1 MIVGYFR
8 RIDGDE
14 TAGAMALLRA
24 ERCLRIE
31 SDPAGANRARALL
44 LGDLERGDILVSP
57 SMAHLAVNTS
67 DLLRVARK
75 VLERGAFLRLA
86 AEKVDTSIPA
96 ARNAL
101 DALAA
106 FESWQMAARRRAG
119 LDQAALSGAR
129 PGRPRK
135 VDEAALRRIR
145 AEMEAGRSFAALA
158 RELGLHPT
166 TVMRRLRAL
175 EDAAGD

>member
-14 TAGAMALLRA
+14 VAAPMALLRA

-31 SDPAGANRARALL
+31 TDPVGRSDSRTLL
-44 LGDLERGDILVSP
+44 LDGLDRGDVLVSP
-57 SMAHLAVNTS
+57 SLDHLAVSLS
-67 DLLRVARK
+67 DVVRIARHAHG
-75 VLERGAFLRLA
+75 RGATLRLVL
-86 AEKVDTSIPA
+86 EKVDTSLPA
-96 ARNAL
+96 ARNVLVAL
-101 DALAA
+101 DAFEAA
-106 FESWQMAARRRAG
+106 QRSARRRAG
-119 LDQAALSGAR
+119 VEQAALSGNR

-135 VDEAALRRIR
+135 LDAATLRRLK

-158 RELGLHPT
+158 QELGIHPT

-175 EDAAGD
+175 EDGDGG